1 MEITFETILNAI
13 RKSIVVLLIVAV
25 IAGALAYV
33 VSAFVLPPTYVSTV
47 KLNIIGTKESEGGLV
62 ENNNS
67 WVYANRIIKT
77 CAGILET
84 NDFKVLV
91 ANKAGLDH
99 KPTYTVSFDED
110 TTIIAIKV
118 QESSPE
124 AALKVAKTISEA
136 ANEHLV
142 QMNES
147 SVVVK
152 VIETPQPPKKP
163 SSPNIMMNVV
173 IVVIAAMAVVLVIQ
187 ILRDILG
194 TTVKDEDE
202 LQKRYEIPVIASIPD
217 FNEAMR
223 NSSKYSYTEYVS
235 RGNK

>member
-1 MEITFETILNAI
+1 MEITFETILNVI
-13 RKSIVVLLIVAV
+13 RKSIVILLIVAV
-25 IAGALAYV
+25 VAGALAYV
-33 VSAFVLPPTYVSTV
+33 VSAFVLQPTYVSTV
-47 KLNIIGTKESEGGLV
+47 KLNIIGTKESQSGLV

-84 NDFKVLV
+84 NDFKKIVMEE
-91 ANKAGLDH
+91 AGVDY
-99 KPTYTVSFDED
+99 KPNYTVSFDED
-110 TTIIAIKV
+110 TTIISIKAQAGTAEDAEKIADAI
-118 QESSPE
+118 
-124 AALKVAKTISEA
+124 AKS

-147 SVVVK
+147 SVTVK
-152 VIETPQPPKKP
+152 IIDSPTKPKSP
-163 SSPNIMMNVV
+163 SSPNVLMNVV
-173 IVVIAAMAVVLVIQ
+173 IVVIASMAIVLVIQ
-187 ILRDILG
+187 VLRDILG
-194 TTVKDEDE
+194 TTIKDEDE
-202 LQKRYEIPVIASIPD
+202 LQKRYDIPVISSIPD